1 MPENE
6 SGARRESFLKRPMA
20 DVNFP
25 ETSVHGGSGELERGL
40 SARAALGL
48 NIIDMVGVGPFVTLP
63 LIVIAMG
70 GPQAMLGWALGAVL
84 SLCDGLVW
92 SELGT
97 TYPEAGGSYV
107 YLRKLYGEHGLG
119 QALSFLYAWQLLF
132 SAPLSIAS
140 GCLGF
145 AQYMS
150 YFFPRSGERLA
161 SFTVLHVPVEFS
173 GQTLMAM
180 ALCGTAMV
188 VLYRKIRSL
197 DGLMR
202 ALGGAVVLALVAIIV
217 TGLMHFH
224 RTLAF
229 DFPAGAFH
237 LGHAFYA
244 GLGAGMLISAYD
256 YWGYY
261 NVCFLGAEVR
271 EPKRT
276 IPLAVL
282 GSIGIVGT
290 LYLLMN
296 VSVLGVIPWHDLAG
310 NLNGEAR
317 MYTMAVF
324 MQRAY
329 GGGVAAHGVA
339 VAIVVLI
346 ALAASASVL
355 ALLLGYSR
363 IPYAAAKSG
372 NFPAVFAK
380 VHPKHHIPHVSLLTL
395 GGMTLFCCLF
405 RLQEV
410 ITTLVVIRIL
420 FQFLLQ
426 GVAVL
431 LPRHRRAR
439 KDQSFRMPL
448 YPLPVLVALCGFL
461 FILFSRPNFLKEMRT
476 AGVILAAGA
485 VVYGVRMWRG
495 SLVSGEKANAPAI

>member
-1 MPENE
+1 
-6 SGARRESFLKRPMA
+6 
-20 DVNFP
+20 
-25 ETSVHGGSGELERGL
+25 
-40 SARAALGL
+40 
-48 NIIDMVGVGPFVTLP
+48 MVGVGPFVTLP

-70 GPQAMLGWALGAVL
+70 GPQAMLGWLLGAVL

-107 YLRKLYGEHGLG
+107 YLRKLYGERGLG
-119 QALSFLYAWQLLF
+119 KALSFLYAWQLLF

-145 AQYMS
+145 SQYLS
-150 YFFPRSGERLA
+150 YFFPRSGERLL
-161 SFTVLHVPVEFS
+161 SVTLLHVPVIFS

-180 ALCGTAMV
+180 GLCCTAMV
-188 VLYRKIRSL
+188 VLYRKVRSI
-197 DGLMR
+197 DTLMR
-202 ALGGAVVLALVAIIV
+202 FLGGAVVLALVAIIV
-217 TGLMHFH
+217 TGLTHFNA
-224 RTLAF
+224 RQAF

-237 LGHAFYA
+237 LGHAFFA

-271 EPKRT
+271 DPKRT

-282 GSIGIVGT
+282 GSIAIVGT

-296 VSVLGVIPWHDLAG
+296 ISVLGVVPWRDLTG
-310 NLNGEAR
+310 NLNGDAR

-324 MQRAY
+324 MERAY
-329 GGGVAAHGVA
+329 GSGAGVAGGHAA
-339 VAIVVLI
+339 ATAIVVLI

-363 IPYAAAKSG
+363 IPYAAARGG
-372 NFPAVFAK
+372 NFPAVFGR
-380 VHPKHHIPHVSLLTL
+380 VHPKHHIPHVSLLML

-439 KDQSFRMPL
+439 RQQSFRMPL
-448 YPLPVLVALCGFL
+448 YPLPVLLAMTGFL
-461 FILFSRPNFLKEMRT
+461 FILFSRPNFLREMRT
-476 AGVILAAGA
+476 AGVILAMGA
-485 VVYGVRMWRG
+485 VVYGIRMLRVDRQA
-495 SLVSGEKANAPAI
+495 SA

>member
-1 MPENE
+1 LESKLPASPEA
-6 SGARRESFLKRPMA
+6 SATP
-20 DVNFP
+20 
-25 ETSVHGGSGELERGL
+25 ELERGL
-40 SARAALGL
+40 SARAALGI

-70 GPQAMLGWALGAVL
+70 GPQAMLGWLLGAVL

-107 YLRKLYGEHGLG
+107 YLRKLYGERGLG
-119 QALSFLYAWQLLF
+119 QAVSFLYAWQLLF

-145 AQYMS
+145 SQYMA
-150 YFFPRSGERLA
+150 YFFPRSGERLL
-161 SFTVLHVPVEFS
+161 SFTLLQVPVVFS
-173 GQTLMAM
+173 SQTLMAM
-180 ALCGTAMV
+180 ALCCLAMV
-188 VLYRKIRSL
+188 ILYRKIGSL
-197 DGLMR
+197 DKLMR
-202 ALGGAVVLALVAIIV
+202 ALGAAVVLALVAIIV
-217 TGLMHFH
+217 TGLTHFH
-224 RTLAF
+224 AALAF
-229 DFPAGAFH
+229 DFPPGAFH
-237 LGHAFYA
+237 LGPAFFA

-261 NVCFLGAEVR
+261 NVCFLGAEVQNPR
-271 EPKRT
+271 RT

-282 GSIGIVGT
+282 GSITIVGT

-296 VSVLGVIPWHDLAG
+296 ISVLGVIPWHDLTG
-310 NLNGEAR
+310 NLTGDAR

-329 GGGVAAHGVA
+329 GAGALGHTAAIS
-339 VAIVVLI
+339 IVVLV

-372 NFPAVFAK
+372 NFPTVFAK
-380 VHPKHHIPHVSLLTL
+380 VHPKHRIPHVSLLTL

-426 GVAVL
+426 GIAVL

-439 KDQSFRMPL
+439 KERGQLSFRMPL
-448 YPLPVLVALCGFL
+448 YPLPVVFAMCGFV
-461 FILFSRPNFLKEMRT
+461 FILFSRANFLKEMRT
-476 AGVILAAGA
+476 AGVILAVGA

-495 SLVSGEKANAPAI
+495 SKEIVEHQSI

>member
-1 MPENE
+1 MTHRD
-6 SGARRESFLKRPMA
+6 SAA
-20 DVNFP
+20 DANTAINNTAP
-25 ETSVHGGSGELERGL
+25 QLERGL
-40 SARAALGL
+40 SAKAALGI

-70 GPQAMLGWALGAVL
+70 GPQAMLGWLLGAVL

-107 YLRKLYGEHGLG
+107 YLRKLYGEHELG
-119 QALSFLYAWQLLF
+119 KLVSFLYAWQLLF

-145 AQYMS
+145 SQYLS
-150 YFFPRSGERLA
+150 YFFPRSGLRLW
-161 SFTVLHVPVEFS
+161 SITLLHVPVIFS

-180 ALCGTAMV
+180 GLCCTALI
-188 VLYRKIRSL
+188 VLYRKVRSI
-197 DGLMR
+197 DTLMR
-202 ALGGAVVLALVAIIV
+202 FLGGAVVLALVAIIV
-217 TGLMHFH
+217 TGLTHFNA
-224 RTLAF
+224 RLAF

-237 LGHAFYA
+237 LGHAFFT

-271 EPKRT
+271 DPKRT
-276 IPLAVL
+276 IPRAVL
-282 GSIGIVGT
+282 GSIAIVGV

-296 VSVLGVIPWHDLAG
+296 ISVLGVIPWRDLTG
-310 NLNGEAR
+310 NLNGDAR
-317 MYTMAVF
+317 MFTMAVF

-329 GGGVAAHGVA
+329 GSGGHVAAT
-339 VAIVVLI
+339 AIVVLI
-346 ALAASASVL
+346 ALAAAASVL

-363 IPYAAAKSG
+363 IPYAAARGG
-372 NFPAVFAK
+372 NFPAIFAK
-380 VHPKHHIPHVSLLTL
+380 VHPRHHIPYVSLLTL
-395 GGMTLFCCLF
+395 GGMTIFCCLF

-426 GVAVL
+426 GIAVL

-439 KDQSFRMPL
+439 KQQSFRMPL
-448 YPLPVLVALCGFL
+448 YPLPVLLAMSGFL
-461 FILFSRPNFLKEMRT
+461 FILFSRTNFLREMRT
-476 AGVILAAGA
+476 AGCILAAGLLIYVA
-485 VVYGVRMWRG
+485 RWLYSTRQ
-495 SLVSGEKANAPAI
+495 SAPQV

>member
-1 MPENE
+1 MPRANE
-6 SGARRESFLKRPMA
+6 GSA
-20 DVNFP
+20 DTTASTGYEP
-25 ETSVHGGSGELERGL
+25 GLERGL
-40 SARAALGL
+40 SANAALGI

-63 LIVIAMG
+63 LIVMAMG
-70 GPQAMLGWALGAVL
+70 GPQAMLGWVLGAVL

-107 YLRKLYGEHGLG
+107 YLRKLYGERGLG
-119 QALSFLYAWQLLF
+119 KPISFLYAWQLLF

-145 AQYMS
+145 SQYLS
-150 YFFPRSGERLA
+150 YFFPRSGERLW
-161 SFTVLHVPVEFS
+161 SITVLHVPVIFS

-180 ALCGTAMV
+180 GLCCTALV
-188 VLYRKIRSL
+188 VLYRKVRSI
-197 DGLMR
+197 DTLMR
-202 ALGGAVVLALVAIIV
+202 FLGGAVVLALVAIIV
-217 TGLMHFH
+217 TGLTHFNA
-224 RTLAF
+224 RQAF

-237 LGHAFYA
+237 LGHAFFA

-271 EPKRT
+271 NPRRT
-276 IPLAVL
+276 IPRAVL
-282 GSIGIVGT
+282 GSIAIVGT

-296 VSVLGVIPWHDLAG
+296 ISVLGVVPWRELTG
-310 NLNGEAR
+310 NLNGDAR

-324 MQRAY
+324 MERAY
-329 GGGVAAHGVA
+329 GAGVGMSAGHVAATV
-339 VAIVVLI
+339 IVVLI

-363 IPYAAAKSG
+363 IPYAAARGG
-372 NFPAVFAK
+372 NFPAVFGK

-426 GVAVL
+426 GIAVL

-439 KDQSFRMPL
+439 KEQSFRMPL
-448 YPLPVLVALCGFL
+448 YPLPVLLAMAGFV
-461 FILFSRPNFLKEMRT
+461 FILFSRPNFLREMRA
-476 AGVILAAGA
+476 AGVILAVGL
-485 VVYGVRMWRG
+485 VVYGVRWLR
-495 SLVSGEKANAPAI
+495 SESIPV

>member
-1 MPENE
+1 MTCWLEPRVPA
-6 SGARRESFLKRPMA
+6 SSTPAPT
-20 DVNFP
+20 P
-25 ETSVHGGSGELERGL
+25 ELERGL
-40 SARAALGL
+40 SARAALGI

-70 GPQAMLGWALGAVL
+70 GPQAMLGWLLGAVL

-107 YLRKLYGEHGLG
+107 YLRKLYGERGLG
-119 QALSFLYAWQLLF
+119 QAVSFLYAWQLLF

-145 AQYMS
+145 SQYMA
-150 YFFPRSGERLA
+150 YFFPRSGERLL
-161 SFTVLHVPVEFS
+161 SFTLLQVPVVFS

-180 ALCGTAMV
+180 ALCCLAMII
-188 VLYRKIRSL
+188 LYRKIRSL
-197 DGLMR
+197 DKLMR
-202 ALGGAVVLALVAIIV
+202 LLGAAVVLALVAIIV
-217 TGLMHFH
+217 TGLTHFH
-224 RTLAF
+224 AALAF
-229 DFPAGAFH
+229 DFPPGAFH
-237 LGHAFYA
+237 LGPAFFA

-261 NVCFLGAEVR
+261 NVCFLGAEVQNPR
-271 EPKRT
+271 RT

-282 GSIGIVGT
+282 GSITIVGT

-296 VSVLGVIPWHDLAG
+296 ISVLGVIPWHDLTG
-310 NLNGEAR
+310 NLTGDAR

-329 GGGVAAHGVA
+329 GAGALGHTAAIS
-339 VAIVVLI
+339 IVVLV

-372 NFPAVFAK
+372 NFPAAFAK

-426 GVAVL
+426 GIAVL

-439 KDQSFRMPL
+439 KERGQLSFRMPL
-448 YPLPVLVALCGFL
+448 YPLPVIVAMCGFL
-461 FILFSRPNFLKEMRT
+461 FILFSRPNFLHEMRT
-476 AGVILAAGA
+476 AGVILAVGA
-485 VVYGVRMWRG
+485 IVYGVRMWRG
-495 SLVSGEKANAPAI
+495 SNETVKP

>member
-1 MPENE
+1 
-6 SGARRESFLKRPMA
+6 MA
-20 DVNFP
+20 HD
-25 ETSVHGGSGELERGL
+25 SSRDGGELERGL
-40 SARAALGL
+40 SAPAALGV

-84 SLCDGLVW
+84 SMCDGLIW

-97 TYPEAGGSYV
+97 AYPEAGGSYV
-107 YLRKLYGEHGLG
+107 YLRKLYGERGLG
-119 QALSFLYAWQLLF
+119 KALSFLYAWQLLF

-140 GCLGF
+140 GCIGF
-145 AQYMS
+145 AQYLS
-150 YFFPRSGERLA
+150 YFFPRSGVRLA
-161 SFTVLHVPVEFS
+161 SFTVLRVPFVLS

-180 ALCGTAMV
+180 GLCLVALV
-188 VLYRKIRSL
+188 VLYRRVQSIDRVVK
-197 DGLMR
+197 
-202 ALGGAVVLALVAIIV
+202 ALGVAVVLALMAIIV
-217 TGLMHFH
+217 TGLTHFNA
-224 RTLAF
+224 RQAF
-229 DFPAGAFH
+229 DFPVGAFH
-237 LGHAFYA
+237 LGKAFFA

-271 EPKRT
+271 EPRRT

-282 GSIGIVGT
+282 GSIAIVGT

-296 VSVLGVIPWHDLAG
+296 VSVLGVIPWREITGSLGGD
-310 NLNGEAR
+310 AR
-317 MYTMAVF
+317 MYVMAVF
-324 MQRAY
+324 MERAY
-329 GGGVAAHGVA
+329 GLGVVGRAAAAGIVA
-339 VAIVVLI
+339 LV

-363 IPYAAAKSG
+363 IPYAAARGG
-372 NFPAVFAK
+372 NFPAVFGR
-380 VHPKHHIPHVSLLTL
+380 VHPKHRIPHVSLLTL

-431 LPRHRRAR
+431 LPRHRAAR
-439 KDQSFRMPL
+439 KGQGFRMPL
-448 YPLPVLVALCGFL
+448 YPFPVLVALTGFL
-461 FILFSRPNFLKEMRT
+461 FILLSRPNFLREMRT
-476 AGVILAAGA
+476 AGVILVAGA
-485 VVYGVRMWRG
+485 IVYGVRLWRG
-495 SLVSGEKANAPAI
+495 DVGYPPSP

>member
-1 MPENE
+1 MMPR
-6 SGARRESFLKRPMA
+6 SIAPSRP
-20 DVNFP
+20 DHTIP
-25 ETSVHGGSGELERGL
+25 GPELERGL
-40 SARAALGL
+40 SAPAALGI

-70 GPQAMLGWALGAVL
+70 GPQAMLGWLLGAAL
-84 SLCDGLVW
+84 SLCDGLIW

-97 TYPEAGGSYV
+97 TYPEAGGSYA
-107 YLRKLYGEHGLG
+107 YLSHLYGAKLG
-119 QALSFLYAWQLLF
+119 RPLSFLYAWQLLF

-145 AQYMS
+145 SQYLS
-150 YFFPRSGERLA
+150 YFFPHSSNPLL
-161 SFTVLHVPVEFS
+161 SFHVLRVPVIFS

-180 ALCGTAMV
+180 ALCLTAMA
-188 VLYRKIRSL
+188 VLYRKVRSIDRL
-197 DGLMR
+197 MKGL
-202 ALGGAVVLALVAIIV
+202 GVAVVLALLSIIV
-217 TGLMHFH
+217 AGLTHFNA
-224 RTLAF
+224 RLAF
-229 DFPAGAFH
+229 DFPPGAFH
-237 LGHAFYA
+237 LGHAFFA

-271 EPKRT
+271 NPRKT
-276 IPLAVL
+276 IPRAVL
-282 GSIGIVGT
+282 GSIAIVGT

-296 VSVLGVIPWHDLAG
+296 ISVLGVIPWRDLTG
-310 NLNGEAR
+310 NLSGDAR

-324 MQRAY
+324 MQRLY
-329 GGGVAAHGVA
+329 GRGAAA
-339 VAIVVLI
+339 VIVSLI

-363 IPYAAAKSG
+363 IPYAAARSG
-372 NFPAVFAK
+372 NFPKLFAK
-380 VHPKHHIPHVSLLTL
+380 VHPKHHIPHVSLMVLA
-395 GGMTLFCCLF
+395 GMTVFCCLF

-439 KDQSFRMPL
+439 RALSFRMPL
-448 YPLPVLVALCGFL
+448 YPLPVLIALAGFL
-461 FILFSRPNFLKEMRT
+461 FILLSRPNFLREMRI
-476 AGVILAAGA
+476 AGVILFLGL
-485 VVYGVRMWRG
+485 VVYGVRLLR
-495 SLVSGEKANAPAI
+495 SQGEPLPVTDP